1 MLEEIVIRQLSE
13 DEAAPYELLLD
24 ADPSREMVDGYLGAS
39 EVYVAVYKNET
50 VGIYVLYAV
59 DASKA
64 EIKNISVLGRYQGRG
79 IGKLLLNDAERRA
92 RAYGFK
98 VMQIGTGNSSI
109 GPLALYQKQGFEI
122 KDIKRNFFIDNYAE
136 PLFEDGIHVKHMIV
150 LEKEL

>member
-1 MLEEIVIRQLSE
+1 MIADIVIRQLKE
-13 DEAAPYELLLD
+13 DEEPPYELLLD

-39 EVYVAVYKNET
+39 EVYVAVYKNEP
-50 VGIYVLYAV
+50 VGIYVLYPV
-59 DASKA
+59 NASIA
-64 EIKNISVLGRYQGRG
+64 EIKNISVAGMYQGRG

-98 VMQIGTGNSSI
+98 VMRIGTGNSST

-136 PLFEDGIHVKHMIV
+136 PLFEDGIHVKHLIV

>member
-1 MLEEIVIRQLSE
+1 MTDQIVIRQLNE
-13 DEAAPYELLLD
+13 DEVPPYELLLD

-39 EVYVAVYKNET
+39 EAYVAVYKNET
-50 VGIYVLYAV
+50 VGIYVLHPV
-59 DASKA
+59 NASVA
-64 EIKNISVLGRYQGRG
+64 EIKNIAVAGRYQGRG

-98 VMQIGTGNSSI
+98 VVQIGTGNSST
-109 GPLALYQKQGFEI
+109 GPLALYQKRGFEI

-136 PLFEDGIHVKHMIV
+136 PLFEDGIRVKHMIV